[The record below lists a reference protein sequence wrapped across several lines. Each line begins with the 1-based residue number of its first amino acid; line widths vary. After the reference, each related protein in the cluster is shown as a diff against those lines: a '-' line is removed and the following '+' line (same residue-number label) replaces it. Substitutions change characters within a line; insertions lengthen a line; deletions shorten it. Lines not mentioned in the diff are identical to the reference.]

1 MVYTKGK
8 GLDLGRSLP
17 PPPLCKTL
25 SSIRLGSFIIIPMN
39 SPYACV
45 HQTTRFEIV
54 KLRQGNRVERN
65 THAQRLE
72 MRRIL
77 LTNDGGSVVKLA
89 YLT

>member
-1 MVYTKGK
+1 MDRRDKRDTFSIKNGIYKGK

-17 PPPLCKTL
+17 RVK
-25 SSIRLGSFIIIPMN
+25 
-39 SPYACV
+39 
-45 HQTTRFEIV
+45 QTTRFEIV